1 MLQTIFL
8 QASGG
13 GIGNYIMIP
22 LMFLIIYLF
31 MIRPQVKRQKN
42 EKKFQTTIKR
52 VHAQMLDKHVSSK
65 LMEKISSLDAIYFE
79 DPEYYNTLS
88 KANKNFW
95 KITDFFWI
103 LAFFFSQLI
112 PVFSQTTTCETK
124 IDLFIDSI
132 S

>member
-8 QASGG
+8 QTSGG

-52 VHAQMLDKHVSSK
+52 GAKVVMSSGIHGK
-65 LMEKISSLDAIYFE
+65 ILELNDSDNTCVIETGAGKIKFERSAISME
-79 DPEYYNTLS
+79 LS
-88 KANKNFW
+88 KKYNQEVVK
-95 KITDFFWI
+95 K
-103 LAFFFSQLI
+103 
-112 PVFSQTTTCETK
+112 
-124 IDLFIDSI
+124 
-132 S
+132 